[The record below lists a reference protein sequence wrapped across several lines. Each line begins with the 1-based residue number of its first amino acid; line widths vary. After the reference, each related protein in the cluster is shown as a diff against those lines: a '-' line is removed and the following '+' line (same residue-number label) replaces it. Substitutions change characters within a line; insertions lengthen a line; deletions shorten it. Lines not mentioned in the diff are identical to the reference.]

1 MVSRYTAALAGT
13 GVDPR
18 RYTIYVERL
27 FDGAQL
33 AGRRV
38 LDVGGGSGL
47 ISFYAAARGADV
59 VCLEPTADGS
69 NPRMEAVYRGLEE
82 QLGDAVQVRLER
94 RTFQALDARAGS
106 FDVLVLHNAVNH
118 LDEDA
123 CRRLPDDPAARRTY
137 AELFARLRELARPG
151 GDLVL
156 SDCSRLNLFGLLHVR
171 NPFVPEIEWHLHQQP
186 RVWADLL
193 GAAGFAA
200 PRVRWNPMTRA
211 GRAGELLLANWLGAF
226 ATQSHFTLT
235 ARAASGA

>member
-27 FDGAQL
+27 FDGVGL

-47 ISFYAAARGADV
+47 ISFYAAARGASV

-69 NPRMEAVYRGLEE
+69 NPQMEADYQRLEA
-82 QLGDAVQVRLER
+82 QLADAVQVRLDR
-94 RTFQALDARAGS
+94 RTFQALDAEAGS

-118 LDEDA
+118 LDEAA
-123 CRRLPDDPAARRTY
+123 CQALPDSAVARRTY
-137 AELFARLRELARPG
+137 ADLFSRLRELSRPG
-151 GDLVL
+151 GDLIL
-156 SDCSRLNLFGLLHVR
+156 SDCSRLNLFGVLRIR

-193 GAAGFAA
+193 REAGFIE
-200 PRVRWNPMTRA
+200 PRIRWNPMTRA
-211 GRAGELLLANWLGAF
+211 GRPGEWLLANWLGAF

-235 ARAASGA
+235 ARSATAR